1 MTDDSIKI
9 THNSK
14 EINDKLLELAKRV
27 KNPKPVLREIGHV
40 IRNYVDEKFETEGQY
55 NGEKWQDWTPK
66 YKKKRAKKKRG
77 EGKILS
83 LEGELRE
90 SIVDK
95 ITSDTLEVGT
105 NQPYAAIHNFGGEVK
120 KRNGGFFDMPKREFM
135 AWDDKLIDLI
145 GLELFAE
152 LKLQDY
158 VDAEDARIK
167 FLKGE

>member
-1 MTDDSIKI
+1 MTDDAIKI
-9 THNSK
+9 EHNSK

-40 IRNYVDEKFETEGQY
+40 IRNYVDEKFETEGRY
-55 NGEKWQDWTPK
+55 NGEKWEDWKPE
-66 YKKKRAKKKRG
+66 YKKLRAKKKRG
-77 EGKILS
+77 EGGILS
-83 LEGELRE
+83 LEGELRL
-90 SIVDK
+90 SINDK
-95 ITSDTLEVGT
+95 VKSDSVEVGT
-105 NQPYAAIHNFGGEVK
+105 NKVYAAIHNFGGDVK
-120 KRNGGFFDMPKREFM
+120 KRNGGSFDMPKREFM

-158 VDAEDARIK
+158 VDEEKARIK